1 MATSVVYASIFAAV
15 LASIP
20 AIKTQ
25 MVVFDTAVVD
35 LTEMLQDPVDVLFGT
50 QLGGGTDIN
59 KALSYCQGL
68 IRQPQ
73 ETILVLISDLY
84 EGGNNN
90 EMLKRVGSIVAS
102 GVQFVT
108 LLALNDDGAPC
119 FDHRNASAFDT
130 LGSPAFACTPD
141 QFPDLMAATLSR
153 QDISL
158 WAAKAGLMTTK
169 GK

>member
-1 MATSVVYASIFAAV
+1 
-15 LASIP
+15 
-20 AIKTQ
+20 
-25 MVVFDTAVVD
+25 VFDTAVVD

-108 LLALNDDGAPC
+108 LLALSDDGAPC
-119 FDHRNASAFDT
+119 FDHRNAGAFAT

-158 WAAKAGLMTTK
+158 WAAKAGLMTTREK
-169 GK
+169 